1 VAVVKREKVIDAQGR
16 DWVSGALDPTIY
28 FAGVRRDARAEARR
42 IVAARLARA
51 AKPTRNSLAG

>member
-16 DWVSGALDPTIY
+16 DWVSGVLDPTIY

-42 IVAARLARA
+42 IVAARLARGGR
-51 AKPTRNSLAG
+51 PTRRPLAT